1 MDRNY
6 EETRERNL
14 ELFCVSFSVN
24 VLVAVIYQLKLKLSM
39 DPINIIIGLN
49 IIATFGAN
57 IGAAKKGVKDKVGVF
72 KDKPKTYL
80 QTLPLV
86 FSILTLIVLIIS
98 VFQVGTLEYK
108 ADYQLSRLIGLAF
121 YLVFSWMQIWA
132 TKVLGENYSQEIA
145 IKKNH
150 QLVTS
155 GPFKIIRH
163 PQYLS
168 QFLMDLGGAVAT
180 LSFILTPLALIQ
192 IPFLFMRASLEDK
205 LLEKH
210 FGENF
215 RAYKK
220 KSGMILPF
228 IG

>member
-1 MDRNY
+1 
-6 EETRERNL
+6 
-14 ELFCVSFSVN
+14 
-24 VLVAVIYQLKLKLSM
+24 M

-57 IGAAKKGVKDKVGVF
+57 VGAAKKGIKDKVGIF

-86 FSILTLIVLIIS
+86 LSTIALVVLIVSL
-98 VFQVGTLEYK
+98 FQVGTLEYK
-108 ADYQLSRLIGLAF
+108 TEHQTFRIIGLAF
-121 YLVFSWMQIWA
+121 YIIFSWVQIWS
-132 TKVLGENYSQEIA
+132 TKVLGDNFSQDIA
-145 IKKNH
+145 IKRDH
-150 QLVTS
+150 HLVTK
-155 GPFKIIRH
+155 GPFKFIRH

-168 QFLMDLGGAVAT
+168 QFLMDIGGAAAT
-180 LSFILTPLALIQ
+180 LSFILAPLALIQ
-192 IPFLFMRASLEDK
+192 IPFLFMRASMEDK

-215 RAYKK
+215 RSYKK
-220 KSGMILPF
+220 KTGMIFPF

>member
-1 MDRNY
+1 
-6 EETRERNL
+6 
-14 ELFCVSFSVN
+14 
-24 VLVAVIYQLKLKLSM
+24 M

-57 IGAAKKGVKDKVGVF
+57 VGAAKKGIKDKVGVF

-86 FSILTLIVLIIS
+86 LSTLALVVLIVSL
-98 VFQVGTLEYK
+98 FQVGTLEYK
-108 ADYQLSRLIGLAF
+108 TEHQTLRVIGLAF
-121 YLVFSWMQIWA
+121 YITFSWVQIWS
-132 TKVLGENYSQEIA
+132 TKVLGDNFSQDIA
-145 IKKNH
+145 IKRDH
-150 QLVTS
+150 HLVTK
-155 GPFKIIRH
+155 GPFKFIRH

-168 QFLMDLGGAVAT
+168 QFLMDLGGAAAT
-180 LSFILTPLALIQ
+180 LSFVLAPLALIQ

-215 RAYKK
+215 RSYKK
-220 KSGMILPF
+220 KTGMIFPF

>member
-1 MDRNY
+1 
-6 EETRERNL
+6 
-14 ELFCVSFSVN
+14 
-24 VLVAVIYQLKLKLSM
+24 M

-57 IGAAKKGVKDKVGVF
+57 VGAAKKGLKDKVQVF

-86 FSILTLIVLIIS
+86 LSTITLVVLIIS
-98 VFQVGTLEYK
+98 LFQIGTLAYK
-108 ADYQLSRLIGLAF
+108 IENQTIRIIGLAF
-121 YLVFSWMQIWA
+121 YLIFSWIQIWS
-132 TKVLGENYSQEIA
+132 TKVLGDNFSQDIA
-145 IKKNH
+145 IKKDH
-150 QLVTS
+150 HLITS
-155 GPFKIIRH
+155 GPFKIVRH

-168 QFLMDLGGAVAT
+168 QFLMDIGAATAT
-180 LSFILTPLALIQ
+180 LSFVLAPLALIQ
-192 IPFLFMRASLEDK
+192 IPFLFMRASLEDN

-215 RAYKK
+215 RSYKK
-220 KSGMILPF
+220 KTGMIIPF

>member
-1 MDRNY
+1 
-6 EETRERNL
+6 
-14 ELFCVSFSVN
+14 
-24 VLVAVIYQLKLKLSM
+24 M

-57 IGAAKKGVKDKVGVF
+57 VGAAKKGIKDKVGIF

-86 FSILTLIVLIIS
+86 LSTIALVVLIVSL
-98 VFQVGTLEYK
+98 FQVGTLEYK
-108 ADYQLSRLIGLAF
+108 PEHQTLRTIGLAF
-121 YLVFSWMQIWA
+121 YIIFSWLQIWS
-132 TKVLGENYSQEIA
+132 TKVLGDNFSQDIA
-145 IKKNH
+145 IKKDH
-150 QLVTS
+150 HLVTN
-155 GPFKIIRH
+155 GPFKFVRH

-168 QFLMDLGGAVAT
+168 QLLMDLGGAAAT
-180 LSFILTPLALIQ
+180 LSFVLAPLALIQ
-192 IPFLFMRASLEDK
+192 IPFLFMRASIEDK

-215 RAYKK
+215 RSYKK
-220 KSGMILPF
+220 KTGMIFPF